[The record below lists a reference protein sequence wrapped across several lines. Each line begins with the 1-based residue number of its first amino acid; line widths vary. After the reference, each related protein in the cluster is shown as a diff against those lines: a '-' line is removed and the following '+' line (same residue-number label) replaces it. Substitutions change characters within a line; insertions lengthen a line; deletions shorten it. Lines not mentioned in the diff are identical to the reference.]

1 MLRGH
6 VFSVLIYLDDII
18 VFSRDF
24 ASHLLK
30 LDLVFSR
37 LKEYELKLKP
47 SKCHI
52 LQQEVQYLGH
62 QVSAAG
68 VSVDPEK
75 VSTVQGWKE
84 PSTVKEVRAFLGFTG
99 FFRRFVQG
107 YASIAAPLFC
117 LLKTGPGVKKG
128 KRGSVLGSQKVTLDE
143 DARAAFRKLMDCL
156 INTPVLAYADFQKSY
171 RVETDASGSGLGAI
185 LMQEDATGNNHV
197 IAYASRTL
205 RPAERSG
212 RYSAFKLELLA
223 VKWAVTE
230 AFRDYLLGQ
239 KCTIVTDHHPL
250 LFLDKANLGCTEL
263 RWVQRMSSFDYEIKY
278 RPGKENQGPDVLSR
292 LDPPDGMDTGGP
304 STVASTTIQA
314 TFGLHLPAIEV
325 PHSLSSQIRVFRDGG
340 TSSLPGYTS
349 ESLKEHQEG
358 DEIVRTVREFVG
370 REFRPNREERGLRP
384 AVSLRLL
391 RDWKGLS
398 LRDGVLVR
406 KVQSPKDATDHFQ
419 IVLPQDLQE
428 EVLTRFHD
436 ETGHFGAR
444 RVYRLLA
451 DRFFWGGIK
460 NDVKLS
466 TRLDHRFRR

>member
-1 MLRGH
+1 MDYRHLNCLTRRDSFPLPRIEESLQALGGARYFTVLDLTSGYYQVAMH
-6 VFSVLIYLDDII
+6 PEDIEKTAFTVPFGLFEYTRLPFGLSNAPATFQRLMQRCFGDLCYSSVLIYLDDII

-37 LKEYELKLKP
+37 LKEYGLKFKP

-84 PSTVKEVRAFLGFTG
+84 PSTVKEVRAFLGFTC

-156 INTPVLAYADFQKSY
+156 INTPVLAYADFQKSF

-197 IAYASRTL
+197 IAYASRTI
-205 RPAERSG
+205 RPAERS
-212 RYSAFKLELLA
+212 
-223 VKWAVTE
+223 
-230 AFRDYLLGQ
+230 
-239 KCTIVTDHHPL
+239 
-250 LFLDKANLGCTEL
+250 
-263 RWVQRMSSFDYEIKY
+263 
-278 RPGKENQGPDVLSR
+278 
-292 LDPPDGMDTGGP
+292 
-304 STVASTTIQA
+304 
-314 TFGLHLPAIEV
+314 
-325 PHSLSSQIRVFRDGG
+325 
-340 TSSLPGYTS
+340 
-349 ESLKEHQEG
+349 
-358 DEIVRTVREFVG
+358 
-370 REFRPNREERGLRP
+370 
-384 AVSLRLL
+384 
-391 RDWKGLS
+391 
-398 LRDGVLVR
+398 
-406 KVQSPKDATDHFQ
+406 
-419 IVLPQDLQE
+419 
-428 EVLTRFHD
+428 
-436 ETGHFGAR
+436 
-444 RVYRLLA
+444 
-451 DRFFWGGIK
+451 
-460 NDVKLS
+460 
-466 TRLDHRFRR
+466 

>member
-1 MLRGH
+1 MQRCFGDLCYS
-6 VFSVLIYLDDII
+6 SVLIYLDDII

-37 LKEYELKLKP
+37 LKEYGLILKP

-62 QVSAAG
+62 RVSAAG

-84 PSTVKEVRAFLGFTG
+84 PSTVKEVRAFLGFTC

-143 DARAAFRKLMDCL
+143 D
-156 INTPVLAYADFQKSY
+156 VLAYADFQKSFC
-171 RVETDASGSGLGAI
+171 VETNASGSGLGAI

-205 RPAERSG
+205 RPTERSG
-212 RYSAFKLELLA
+212 QYSTFKLELLA

-263 RWVQRMSSFDYEIKY
+263 RWVQRMSSFGYEIKY

-325 PHSLSSQIRVFRDGG
+325 PHSLSSQIRVCREGG

-370 REFRPNREERGLRP
+370 REFRPNREERGLCP

-391 RDWKGLS
+391 RDWKSLS

-451 DRFFWGGIK
+451 D
-460 NDVKLS
+460 S
-466 TRLDHRFRR
+466 H